1 MSDTRVYHA
10 TPDTLDQ
17 MAKML
22 RGHGVV
28 VDTSQPSGEI
38 TASGWDVAWSTPQ
51 ADQIALTV
59 KTHPFAQESFLWSKL
74 ADILGPAVV
83 S

>member
-1 MSDTRVYHA
+1 MDTKTFRS
-10 TPDTLDQ
+10 TPQTLDQ

-22 RGHGVV
+22 RGHGVI
-28 VDTSQPSGEI
+28 VDPSQPSGEV
-38 TASGWDVAWSTPQ
+38 TAAGWDVAWSTPQ
-51 ADQIALTV
+51 SDQIALTV

-74 ADILGPAVV
+74 AAILGPTVV